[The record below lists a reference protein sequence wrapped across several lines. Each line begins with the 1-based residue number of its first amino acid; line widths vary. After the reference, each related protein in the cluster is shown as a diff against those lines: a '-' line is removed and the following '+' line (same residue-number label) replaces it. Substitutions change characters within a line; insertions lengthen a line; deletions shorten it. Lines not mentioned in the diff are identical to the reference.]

1 MAGNTPAQEP
11 RPDPVAARSFWARA
25 VSASAAGRLS
35 EARTAALEAAR
46 VFPSH
51 PKYILGLASL
61 SAALHDTAGAARWLE
76 RYAAFGL
83 STRIDDDDDFRP
95 LLGAAVIAR
104 AAAQLDRNRRPLV
117 RSKPVYRV
125 GPADF
130 FPEGIAC
137 RAETRIC
144 YLGSVR
150 FAKIVR
156 VDRAGRSSDLVAAGV
171 SGLAAPLGLALSADG
186 ATLWASSVPL
196 PYTVGDDASAVRYP
210 AVLAFATSTGE
221 LLRRCVPPADSIP
234 ASPGDLLVA
243 RNGDVFVSD
252 SRRGIIYRVPPAGDT
267 LEVFASS
274 PLLRSPQGIAES
286 ADGALLYVADY
297 SSGLVAVSRADRT
310 VRLMGL
316 PAWATTVGVDGM
328 VRSGDALIGIQNGV
342 TPARVIRMRLAGP
355 DTIGSVTVLDRNLPT
370 ADQPTSGTLMNDEFW
385 YIADSQWDDYTDAG
399 ALRPGVRLRPPVVL
413 RLRPQ

>member
-1 MAGNTPAQEP
+1 MAGSTSAQER

-25 VSASAAGRLS
+25 VSAATAGRLT
-35 EARTAALEAAR
+35 EARAAALEATR

-61 SAALHDTAGAARWLE
+61 SAALHDTASAARWLE
-76 RYAAFGL
+76 RYAALGL
-83 STRIDDDDDFRP
+83 STRIEDDDDFRP
-95 LLGAAVIAR
+95 LLGAAAIAR
-104 AAAQLDRNRRPLV
+104 AAAQLDRNRRPLI
-117 RSKPVYRV
+117 RSAPAYRL

-137 RAETRIC
+137 RADTRVC

-150 FAKIVR
+150 FGKIVR
-156 VDRAGRSSDLVAAGV
+156 VDRAGRPSDLVPPGA
-171 SGLAAPLGLALSADG
+171 SGLAAPLGLALSTDG
-186 ATLWASSVPL
+186 ATLWVSSVPL
-196 PYTVGDDASAVRYP
+196 PYTKGFDSTAGASA
-210 AVLAFATSTGE
+210 AVLAFASTTGA

-234 ASPGDLLVA
+234 ASPGDLVVA

-267 LEVFASS
+267 LEVFASG

-286 ADGALLYVADY
+286 ADGATLYVADY
-297 SSGLVAVSRADRT
+297 SSGLVAVSRVDRT
-310 VRLMGL
+310 IRLMGL
-316 PAWATTVGVDGM
+316 PARATTVGVDGM

-355 DTIGSVTVLDRNLPT
+355 DSIGSVTVLDRNLPT

-399 ALRPGVRLRPPVVL
+399 TLRPGARLRPAVVL
-413 RLRPQ
+413 RLRPH